1 MGSNPSTSDVV
12 LGDPYDAPPS
22 GITRRSFLAAVNA
35 LALVAVLEACTGKH
49 HPAAATTSAGSARSS
64 PTSFLSS
71 PAASAAT
78 ADFLAVLRQAVQASP
93 DFLQQA
99 AAKVVATKDVA
110 TISAFVRDRISV
122 IPSWRQGDNP
132 VYSKRWGARATLRG
146 GAGSLRDRADL
157 LVELLTAA
165 GFTATVMS
173 ADLPSAIDLPTL
185 YQVRAADFE
194 PDQKLYA
201 KAVALLPAGTVLPT
215 ASPTA
220 SGSAPAESPAQAAA
234 KALAVAIPTA
244 LQSATIRKD
253 LLPTSVPIVVVGTT
267 SSGPS
272 PSAASASS
280 AQQYLFALGDLT
292 PTTTAPSGLGGAA
305 ESPSPQVTVTVSAM
319 TNPAPG
325 STTPHGQVVDLVS
338 GTWLAEEVFGRQ
350 VILSFV
356 PPSGAIGFLNDPA
369 NQSVRIPML
378 RIQSEL
384 AAYAA
389 PPIAASTPPTSTTS
403 FASTAPG
410 ASTDATQVF
419 NGSPITLQGDVLSQP
434 SGSSDDATVPVGA
447 YGPMTA
453 LSASQLKSAIA
464 SATSM
469 QATARATTF
478 PEVEL
483 DVAVLD
489 SAGNSVDGLDAAAFS
504 ITDNGTT
511 AASIALMS
519 NAASDNK
526 PRILVIYDTTG
537 SVAETWPSP
546 AAKAAFE
553 QSLATTLV
561 AAAGQTPFDVQV
573 LGLDTASS
581 PDPTK
586 WAAPDQAGLLA
597 AFAKAGGEY
606 SLVWGAVSGGGIDQ
620 GVVAILMVSDFQSN
634 GELPTDIAA
643 AQRKIGAAHIPVVCL
658 TIGKPDTTAVS
669 TLITL
674 SGGTQLDP
682 LAPATSSALA
692 AFIKP
697 LVAARLLRT
706 YRMRYTAPTGG
717 PATHMVTVSLTGRKT
732 PVANAMYTAP
742 ATPATPWSFAGLYVR
757 IGVAE
762 YDSGVRHLAGV
773 NLAGN
778 NAIEALDDAAAVA
791 ETRAAIRGLTTI
803 AIEPGSTTAAAILDD
818 LIASA
823 QSLHPVVT
831 LPKTATAQDIVD
843 AAEKDGVRRV
853 PAVLASVLLPP
864 VAQANPAA
872 VPTMRVA
879 ILQERGNAS
888 GGVDVRMDLP
898 PVMNTME
905 PLGSDPVTA
914 FGAALQ
920 LSGTAAAAETT
931 NFDASAFSSLAGRP
945 LTLLPASTRGPW
957 DTYINSLPT
966 AQQPGWQAVLNTTYY
981 AATLH
986 ALVPTGGTTAA
997 FWVVDSTT
1005 GAATAVLLDGSGGAL
1020 TNDASC
1026 TFQDDWLSIFIDLE
1040 NALLTALA
1048 LACIASSPT
1057 TAGTYYCVG
1066 KTADA
1071 VFLITNIIFGAFSGL
1086 TATGPLGFAAA
1097 VASVA
1102 LAFAPFGSNIS
1113 LPATEEAAAAAA
1125 GKQAAKVVATLGLG
1139 LLGFN
1144 YCDSPAQPAQPAG
1157 PTGGTSNE
1165 TPPVCAPAGAEDG
1178 VCR

>member
-1 MGSNPSTSDVV
+1 MSDVV

-49 HPAAATTSAGSARSS
+49 HPAAASTSATGSASTS
-64 PTSFLSS
+64 ATSFPSS

-99 AAKVVATKDVA
+99 AAKAVATKDVA

-122 IPSWRQGDNP
+122 IPSWRQGDDP

-146 GAGSLRDRADL
+146 AAGSLRDRADL
-157 LVELLTAA
+157 LAELLTAA

-194 PDQKLYA
+194 PDETLYA

-215 ASPTA
+215 SSPA
-220 SGSAPAESPAQAAA
+220 LSSATPVESPAEAAA
-234 KALAVAIPTA
+234 KALAAAIPTS
-244 LQSATIRKD
+244 LRSATIRKD
-253 LLPTSVPIVVVGTT
+253 LLPTSVPVVVVGTAPSG
-267 SSGPS
+267 SSPG
-272 PSAASASS
+272 ASA

-292 PTTTAPSGLGGAA
+292 PTTTAPSGLSNAG
-305 ESPSPQVTVTVSAM
+305 ESPSPQVSVTVSAM

-325 STTPHGQVVDLVS
+325 STTPHGQLVELVS

-350 VILSFV
+350 VMLSFV
-356 PPSGAIGFLNDPA
+356 PPSGAVGFLNDPA

-378 RIQSEL
+378 RVQSEL

-389 PPIAASTPPTSTTS
+389 PPIAASSPPASTTS
-403 FASTAPG
+403 FASTA
-410 ASTDATQVF
+410 TDSPIDTPQVF
-419 NGSPITLQGDVLSQP
+419 NGPLITLQGDVLSQP
-434 SGSSDDATVPVGA
+434 SGSSDDATAPVGA

-511 AASIALMS
+511 PASIALMS
-519 NAASDNK
+519 NTASDNK

-561 AAAGQTPFDVQV
+561 AAAEQTPFDVQV
-573 LGLDTASS
+573 LGLNTASS

-606 SLVWGAVSGGGIDQ
+606 SVVWGAVSGGGVDQ

-643 AQRKIGAAHIPVVCL
+643 AQRRIGAAHIPVVCL
-658 TIGKPDTTAVS
+658 TIGKPDITAVS
-669 TLITL
+669 TLISL

-682 LAPATSSALA
+682 LAPTTSSALA

-697 LVAARLLRT
+697 LVAARTLHT
-706 YRMRYTAPTGG
+706 YRMRYTASTGG
-717 PATHMVTVSLTGRKT
+717 STTHMVTVSLTGRTT
-732 PVANAMYTAP
+732 PVANAMYTAS

-778 NAIEALDDAAAVA
+778 AAVEALDGSAAMA

-803 AIEPGSTTAAAILDD
+803 AFEPGSTTAAAIIDD
-818 LIASA
+818 LIACA
-823 QSLHPVVT
+823 QSVQPVLA
-831 LPKTATAQDIVD
+831 LPKTATAQNIVD
-843 AAEKDGVRRV
+843 AASKQGVRRV
-853 PAVLASVLLPP
+853 PAVLASLLLPAGP
-864 VAQANPAA
+864 EATPTA
-872 VPTMRVA
+872 VTTMRVA
-879 ILQERGNAS
+879 ILQERGNAA
-888 GGVDVRMDLP
+888 GGVDIRLDLP
-898 PVMNTME
+898 PLLNTVE
-905 PLGSDPVTA
+905 PVTTDPVAAFATA
-914 FGAALQ
+914 LTLSSNAA
-920 LSGTAAAAETT
+920 SAEATS
-931 NFDASAFSSLAGRP
+931 FDASAFSSLTGRS
-945 LTLLPASTRGPW
+945 LTFLPASTRGPW
-957 DTYINSLPT
+957 DTFIDALPA
-966 AQQPGWQAVLNTTYY
+966 AQQPSWQAVLNTTYY
-981 AATLH
+981 TATQH
-986 ALVPTGGTTAA
+986 ALVPSGGTTAA
-997 FWVVDSTT
+997 FWVIDAAT
-1005 GAATAVLLDGSGGAL
+1005 GAATAVLLDGSGGAF
-1020 TNDASC
+1020 TADGGTDCGPRDA
-1026 TFQDDWLSIFIDLE
+1026 TPGEVILDTL
-1040 NALLTALA
+1040 NVLLALA
-1048 LACIASSPT
+1048 LAGCIASGALWCMGQ
-1057 TAGTYYCVG
+1057 TAKAIFAGASIVLAIVG
-1066 KTADA
+1066 AA
-1071 VFLITNIIFGAFSGL
+1071 ANGGSITGVVALGSLFISAGGGAGVRVAKILGLLAL
-1086 TATGPLGFAAA
+1086 TALG
-1097 VASVA
+1097 V
-1102 LAFAPFGSNIS
+1102 
-1113 LPATEEAAAAAA
+1113 LPKPCEPAAAAA
-1125 GKQAAKVVATLGLG
+1125 GPGGGGDNSGAGGGQSGQPV
-1139 LLGFN
+1139 
-1144 YCDSPAQPAQPAG
+1144 PACG
-1157 PTGGTSNE
+1157 
-1165 TPPVCAPAGAEDG
+1165 VDG
-1178 VCR
+1178 SDDGSC

>member
-1 MGSNPSTSDVV
+1 MGSNGSASDVA
-12 LGDPYDAPPS
+12 LDDPYDSPTS

-49 HPAAATTSAGSARSS
+49 HPAAATGSASASASSS
-64 PTSFLSS
+64 PTSFPSS
-71 PAASAAT
+71 AAASAAT
-78 ADFLAVLRQAVQASP
+78 ADFLTVLRQAVQASP

-99 AAKVVATKDVA
+99 AAKAVATKDVV
-110 TISAFVRDRISV
+110 TIAAFVRDRISV
-122 IPSWRQGDNP
+122 IPSWRQGDDP

-173 ADLPSAIDLPTL
+173 ADRPSAIDLPTL

-194 PDQKLYA
+194 PDETLYA
-201 KAVALLPAGTVLPT
+201 RAVALLPAGTVLST
-215 ASPTA
+215 HSPTP
-220 SGSAPAESPAQAAA
+220 SDSVPAESPAEAAA
-234 KALAVAIPTA
+234 KALTAAIPTS

-253 LLPTSVPIVVVGTT
+253 LLPASVPVVAVSTT
-267 SSGPS
+267 PSGPS
-272 PSAASASS
+272 PSAASPTG
-280 AQQYLFALGDLT
+280 AQQYLFALGNLN
-292 PTTTAPSGLGGAA
+292 PTNTAPSGLGGAA
-305 ESPSPQVTVTVSAM
+305 ESPSPQVSVTVSAM

-325 STTPHGQVVDLVS
+325 STTPHGQLVELVS

-350 VILSFV
+350 VLLNFV
-356 PPSGAIGFLNDPA
+356 PPSGAIGFLDDPA

-378 RIQSEL
+378 RVQSEL
-384 AAYAA
+384 AAFAA
-389 PPIAASTPPTSTTS
+389 PPIATSSPPS
-403 FASTAPG
+403 FASTAP
-410 ASTDATQVF
+410 ASASDATQVF

-434 SGSSDDATVPVGA
+434 SGSSDDTTVPVGA

-453 LSASQLKSAIA
+453 LSASQLKNVIA
-464 SATSM
+464 STTTM

-489 SAGNSVDGLDAAAFS
+489 SAGNSVDGLDAASFT
-504 ITDNGTT
+504 ITDNGT
-511 AASIALMS
+511 AAPSIALMS
-519 NAASDNK
+519 NTVSDNK
-526 PRILVIYDTTG
+526 PRVLVIYDTTG

-546 AAKAAFE
+546 AAKASFE

-561 AAAGQTPFDVQV
+561 AAAQQAPFDVQV

-586 WAAPDQAGLLA
+586 WVPPDQAGLLA

-606 SLVWGAVSGGGIDQ
+606 SLVWGVLGGGGIDQ

-643 AQRKIGAAHIPVVCL
+643 AQRRIRAAHIPVVCL
-658 TIGKPDTTAVS
+658 TIGKPDATAVS

-682 LAPATSSALA
+682 LAPTTSSALA
-692 AFIKP
+692 AIIKP
-697 LVAARLLRT
+697 LVAARVLHT
-706 YRMRYTAPTGG
+706 YRMRYTASSSGSM
-717 PATHMVTVSLTGRKT
+717 THMVTVSLTGRKT

-757 IGVAE
+757 IGIAE

-773 NLAGN
+773 NLAGGSP
-778 NAIEALDDAAAVA
+778 IQALDDAAAAA
-791 ETRAAIRGLTTI
+791 ETRAAIFGLTTI
-803 AIEPGSTTAAAILDD
+803 AIEPGSTTAAAIIDD

-831 LPKTATAQDIVD
+831 LPTSASGQDIVD
-843 AAEKDGVRRV
+843 AASKVGVRRV
-853 PAVLASVLLPP
+853 PAVFASALLAP
-864 VAQANPAA
+864 VANADPAA

-879 ILQERGNAS
+879 ILQERGNAA
-888 GGVDVRMDLP
+888 GKVDVRIDLP
-898 PVMNTME
+898 PMLNTIE
-905 PLGSDPVTA
+905 PVRTDPVAA
-914 FGAALQ
+914 FEAALE
-920 LSGTAAAAETT
+920 LSGSAAAAEAT

-945 LTLLPASTRGPW
+945 LTFLPASTRDPW
-957 DTYINSLPT
+957 DTFINALPT
-966 AQQPGWQAVLNTTYY
+966 TQQPAWQAVLNSTYY
-981 AATLH
+981 VATLH

-1020 TNDASC
+1020 TDDAAASC
-1026 TFQDDWLSIFIDLE
+1026 DSESDWLSKFIQLA
-1040 NALLTALA
+1040 NLMVTAYALG
-1048 LACIASSPT
+1048 CIAT
-1057 TAGTYYCVG
+1057 TGNAYYCVG
-1066 KTADA
+1066 KVSASAYRIATVVLAGYTA
-1071 VFLITNIIFGAFSGL
+1071 
-1086 TATGPLGFAAA
+1086 ATGGPLGIA
-1097 VASVA
+1097 VALASVA
-1102 LAFAPFGSNIS
+1102 S
-1113 LPATEEAAAAAA
+1113 LWLPWGASGAGVGATEAARLAA
-1125 GKQAAKVVATLGLG
+1125 GGQQMGKFLGSLALG
-1139 LLGFN
+1139 VIGMNL
-1144 YCDSPAQPAQPAG
+1144 CDNSPPD
-1157 PTGGTSNE
+1157 GGTSNE
-1165 TPPVCAPAGAEDG
+1165 PPPVCSDTSAQDG